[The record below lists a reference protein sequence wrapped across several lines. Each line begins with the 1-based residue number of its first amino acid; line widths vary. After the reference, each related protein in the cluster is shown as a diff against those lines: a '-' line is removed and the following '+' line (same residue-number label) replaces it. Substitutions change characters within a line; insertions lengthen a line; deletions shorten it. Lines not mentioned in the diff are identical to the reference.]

1 MNLERESVIE
11 KLEEAKDY
19 GLKYSD
25 LARQINLQ
33 PNTIYMF
40 KNGTYNLSKGKQL
53 EAVCII
59 EKYLKEI
66 KEKYRKVEQ
75 RGVSIK

>member
-40 KNGTYNLSKGKQL
+40 KNGTYNLSKAKQI

-59 EKYLKEI
+59 ENYI
-66 KEKYRKVEQ
+66 KDVKDRIRKIEQ
-75 RGVSIK
+75 RGVNIK